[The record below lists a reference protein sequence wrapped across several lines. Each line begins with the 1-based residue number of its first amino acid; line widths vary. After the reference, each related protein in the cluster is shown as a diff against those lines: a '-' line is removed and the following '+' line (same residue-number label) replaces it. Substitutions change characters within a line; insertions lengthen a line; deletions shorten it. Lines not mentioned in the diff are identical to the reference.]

1 MRDPAHC
8 GRGRDQKKRWGEN
21 VATLEEYKQAGK
33 ALYDSLHLDT
43 IPVAITYIKDL
54 AEIPEKVMRPSARGE
69 EWSLCQAFTYA
80 RRWGW
85 TVAMTGDDNFCVPS
99 SGSHGWE
106 DISAED
112 LFESQIRQ
120 GWHCD
125 AEAEKR
131 VREAT
136 REILGEENLR
146 KTREY
151 IGFVV
156 APLPKVALIP
166 DTVLVYANG
175 QQITHI
181 IQALVWEG
189 KNFPTSTFT
198 GFGESCFK
206 GGLLPFLTGTPQIV
220 IPGTG
225 DRAFSGVFDSEIAIG
240 IPASLVF
247 EVNANMFKTGGR
259 QNMGQPVKTLLPRG
273 IKAKLTPGFAFLREK
288 IDESKKRNEK

>member
-1 MRDPAHC
+1 M
-8 GRGRDQKKRWGEN
+8 
-21 VATLEEYKQAGK
+21 ATLDEYRQAGK

-43 IPVAITYIKDL
+43 MPVAVTYIKYL
-54 AEIPEKVMRPSARGE
+54 SEIPEKVMMPSDFGE
-69 EWSLCQAFTYA
+69 EASLCQAFTYA

-85 TVAMTGDDNFCVPS
+85 RVAMTGDDNFCVPS
-99 SGSHGWE
+99 SATHGWV
-106 DISAED
+106 DVSAED
-112 LFESQIRQ
+112 ILESQVRQ

-125 AEAEKR
+125 VEAEKR

-136 REILGEENLR
+136 REFIGEDNLQ
-146 KTREY
+146 KTKEH

-156 APLPKVALIP
+156 APLPKATLIP
-166 DTVLVYANG
+166 DSVLVYGNG

-181 IQALVWEG
+181 IHALVWEG
-189 KNFPTSTFT
+189 KNFPTSSFT

-206 GGLLPFLTGTPQIV
+206 GALLPFLTGMPQIV

-225 DRAFSGVFDSEIAIG
+225 DRAFSGVFDYEIAIG
-240 IPASLVF
+240 MPASLIF

-273 IKAKLTPGFAFLREK
+273 IKSKLTPGFAFLREK
-288 IDESKKRNEK
+288 IDESKKT

>member
-1 MRDPAHC
+1 MP
-8 GRGRDQKKRWGEN
+8 
-21 VATLEEYKQAGK
+21 TLDEYREAGK
-33 ALYDSLHLDT
+33 SLYDSLHLDT

-54 AEIPEKVMRPSARGE
+54 SEIPEKVMRPADLGE
-69 EWSLCQAFTYA
+69 EASLCQAFTYA

-85 TVAMTGDDNFCVPS
+85 RVAMTGDDNFCVPS
-99 SGSHGWE
+99 SATHGWV
-106 DISAED
+106 DVSAED
-112 LFESQIRQ
+112 LLESQVRQ

-125 AEAEKR
+125 VEAEKR

-136 REILGEENLR
+136 REVIGEDNLQ
-146 KTREY
+146 KTKEY

-156 APLPKVALIP
+156 APLPKATLIP
-166 DTVLVYANG
+166 DSVLIYGNG

-181 IQALVWEG
+181 IHALVWEG
-189 KNFPTSTFT
+189 KNFPTSSFT

-206 GGLLPFLTGTPQIV
+206 GALLPFLTGTPQIV

-225 DRAFSGVFDSEIAIG
+225 DRAFSGVFDYEIAIG
-240 IPASLVF
+240 MPASLIF

-273 IKAKLTPGFAFLREK
+273 IESKLTPGFAFLREK
-288 IDESKKRNEK
+288 IDESKKM